1 MQSFI
6 LIFLCTFSYFDYDW
20 HIHISDRDRSQ
31 RSQWWEN
38 EWRDR
43 NSLIQ
48 HPMHLNDQNE
58 RRGGWGRE
66 SIREQSFRLKELHSS
81 LSDQMFPSPTLFE
94 VNQDKGVIEES
105 ECKDTT
111 EKYHQSKDCRSTKCS
126 RWQARKSKD
135 EVKELLSVTTKQ
147 RYVWNWI
154 LLLIFLS
161 WRGHSLLQSLS
172 LFCLFQI
179 IPSSQWRSSNR
190 RLSLVSSSS
199 SHILYLS
206 F

>member
-1 MQSFI
+1 MQPHPSPSLSLMQSFI
-6 LIFLCTFSYFDYDW
+6 LILLCTFSYFDYDW

-58 RRGGWGRE
+58 RKGGWGKE
-66 SIREQSFRLKELHSS
+66 SIREQPFRLKELHSS
-81 LSDQMFPSPTLFE
+81 LPVQMFPSPTLFE

-111 EKYHQSKDCRSTKCS
+111 AEYHQRVKIVEAQSIVDDRQENQRMRSKNSCR
-126 RWQARKSKD
+126 
-135 EVKELLSVTTKQ
+135 
-147 RYVWNWI
+147 
-154 LLLIFLS
+154 
-161 WRGHSLLQSLS
+161 
-172 LFCLFQI
+172 
-179 IPSSQWRSSNR
+179 
-190 RLSLVSSSS
+190 
-199 SHILYLS
+199 
-206 F
+206 